1 MCGRAHLLHACLI
14 KLICVLVSALS
25 CMHAHELARLPAR
38 VLSDSRARVILQ
50 RYAFAL
56 ISHTLTLCPHPRLRM
71 HTARVRTLHAA
82 SRLAHATCTLH
93 SAVRSLRLLALAHP
107 LFQGPPGMGSP
118 VAHLHRDWAGP
129 DHTSALTRCCLDGQ
143 GAHRRS
149 ESAARGAAGT
159 QRRLDLPHA

>member
-56 ISHTLTLCPHPRLRM
+56 ISHNLTLGPHPRLRM
-71 HTARVRTLHAA
+71 HTARA
-82 SRLAHATCTLH
+82 SAHCTLPADLH
-93 SAVRSLRLLALAHP
+93 TQHARCTQLCARSGCLHWLTLYSRDHQEWAHPSHICTGTGRGPTTLPRSL
-107 LFQGPPGMGSP
+107 
-118 VAHLHRDWAGP
+118 
-129 DHTSALTRCCLDGQ
+129 
-143 GAHRRS
+143 
-149 ESAARGAAGT
+149 GAAWMGKA
-159 QRRLDLPHA
+159 RIEDLKVRQEAQQVRNAV